1 MNNFERQILENFN
14 KERVK
19 VNQRDLID
27 KILAW

>member
-1 MNNFERQILENFN
+1 MNNFGRQILENFN